1 MGPLLLFLSAVGW
14 VAAQQSAYWDVSFSG
29 QVVND
34 GLAGFQAGWG
44 SAPAPNSTSSSTLAQ
59 IFNLQWQY
67 FYTHSATHSAAP
79 SSEPS
84 AAATASALQSP
95 PAGLTPTAA
104 QSPTEGT
111 ATLSP
116 SATLTT
122 TSSALFP
129 LPSVITTLSNIN
141 NIVVLLGLSNALDAR
156 GLNLIAVLLDILALL
171 AASPVRRLE
180 TFSEVSTDALA
191 ALGDLVDL
199 STCTLPECLQ
209 QLQSALARTICANNL
224 VIDLLQKQCG
234 LEPLFK
240 ARRLPAA
247 GGTGELTVSEGQ
259 GGAMLLTSTLADT
272 GSWYDVSAPPGEDLG
287 LSGIGLA
294 WSTTRLLKVQLVLR
308 EMSAITIDALSA
320 SIAVLTLLA
329 EIEPLL
335 PASVLAGALGGSRR
349 VEEVAVGAQGPRQ
362 LPPCDLPCL
371 VSQLIE
377 KTRLL
382 QSKVVNL
389 ATANSE

>member
-1 MGPLLLFLSAVGW
+1 MLLLLLVGVVG
-14 VAAQQSAYWDVSFSG
+14 VAAQQRAYWDVSFSG

-34 GLAGFQAGWG
+34 GLEGFQAGWG
-44 SAPAPNSTSSSTLAQ
+44 SNFSSHSSLLPQ
-59 IFNLQWQY
+59 IFNLQWWVG
-67 FYTHSATHSAAP
+67 TPSATPSAA
-79 SSEPS
+79 PS
-84 AAATASALQSP
+84 AAATASALQSL
-95 PAGLTPTAA
+95 PAGPTPTAA
-104 QSPTEGT
+104 PSPTEAT

-116 SATLTT
+116 SATLTS

-156 GLNLIAVLLDILALL
+156 ALNLVTVLLDVMALL
-171 AASPVRRLE
+171 VASPVRRLV
-180 TFSEVSTDALA
+180 TFTEVSTDALA

-199 STCTLPECLQ
+199 SACTLPECLQ
-209 QLQSALARTICANNL
+209 QLQGALARTICANNL

-234 LEPLFK
+234 LEPLYK

-259 GGAMLLTSTLADT
+259 GGAMVLTSTLSDT
-272 GSWYDVSAPPGEDLG
+272 GAWYDVSAPPGEDLG

-294 WSTTRLLKVQLVLR
+294 WSTARLLKVQLVLR
-308 EMSAITIDALSA
+308 EMRAITIDALSA

-335 PASVLAGALGGSRR
+335 PASTLAGALGGARR
-349 VEEVAVGAQGPRQ
+349 LEEVAMGAQGPRQ
-362 LPPCDLPCL
+362 LQCDLACL
-371 VSQLIE
+371 VSELIE

-389 ATANSE
+389 ATANS